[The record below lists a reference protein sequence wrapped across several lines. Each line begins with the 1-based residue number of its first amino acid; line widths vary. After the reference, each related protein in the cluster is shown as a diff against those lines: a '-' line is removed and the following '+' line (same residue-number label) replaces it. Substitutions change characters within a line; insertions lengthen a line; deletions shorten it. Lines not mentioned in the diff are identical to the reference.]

1 MWDLSDWFLLSS
13 LDVTP
18 TFVSSWCTRAAECKQ
33 QLCMELSPELLCL
46 FWQGQGSWLQAV
58 SRQRSI
64 FLPHSCCSFDS
75 PCADRVVTSINI
87 KFHQPSPTRDFCTW
101 RWFLFLVG
109 AGQCIR
115 GQCSYQWEKYRYKLT
130 SDPCALAS
138 TLFLQILQLRKNKRV
153 DEGQG

>member
-1 MWDLSDWFLLSS
+1 MRPEWLVPAFLTGCDPDFCLLLMYSGCGVQAAAVHGAFPWAALS
-13 LDVTP
+13 
-18 TFVSSWCTRAAECKQ
+18 
-33 QLCMELSPELLCL
+33 
-46 FWQGQGSWLQAV
+46 QGQGSWLQAV

>member
-1 MWDLSDWFLLSS
+1 MWDLSDWFPLSS

-18 TFVSSWCTRAAECKQ
+18 TFVSFWCTRAAEYKQ
-33 QLCMELSPELLCL
+33 KLCMELSPELLCL

-58 SRQRSI
+58 SRQHYI
-64 FLPHSCCSFDS
+64 FLPHNYCKLWFPLCRSC
-75 PCADRVVTSINI
+75 VTSINI

-109 AGQCIR
+109 AGQCVR
-115 GQCSYQWEKYRYKLT
+115 GQCSFQWEKYRYELT

-138 TLFLQILQLRKNKRV
+138 TPFLQIVQLRKNERV